1 MAWAWGKTSNITVW
15 RWVYVTH
22 PFSLFLSLFRLLTL
36 IPHPLL
42 LPLFLSSSSLA
53 LPFKI
58 QTSSQWGTSLSSS
71 SSSSSPSSPPS
82 DLIPQITAT
91 KKATPSLSTPT
102 KLAPSTTLGTSDLT
116 PFHCIPF
123 SFYCYLSFSFFFF
136 FFLFLQR
143 NLPLLRPSLLWT
155 RFASLLFIKDI
166 FFFTGD
172 NSVRIRD
179 LWLSWF

>member
-71 SSSSSPSSPPS
+71 SSSSPSSPPS

-136 FFLFLQR
+136 FFSFSSETYR
-143 NLPLLRPSLLWT
+143 YFDLPFCEPGSLLSFLSKIYFFL
-155 RFASLLFIKDI
+155 REIILFEFEIS
-166 FFFTGD
+166 G
-172 NSVRIRD
+172 
-179 LWLSWF
+179 